1 MELDQEI
8 IDLTIMQLYET
19 AGGILLVLC
28 IALILMLWFITIAMA
43 YLDYKREYDC
53 RDDWERWMRQQAIN
67 KIERERGQDE
77 L

>member
-1 MELDQEI
+1 MDQEI
-8 IDLTIMQLYET
+8 VDLTIMQLYET

-43 YLDYKREYDC
+43 YLDYKRKHDC